1 MLDRQDHERIVQLFR
16 GLLSRGQLHH
26 AYCLVGPQ
34 STDKKTLALFLAS
47 LILNISKDQV
57 LLSPNFL
64 LIEQELNEKTGKTK
78 RDIDIEQIK
87 SLREFSLQRPFGS
100 EKKVVLIDEADKM
113 NTHSSN
119 ALLKTLEE
127 PRGQTVIFLLTDD
140 ESQLLPTIRSRAQ
153 TVHLLSTENQKLE
166 DEHVELFL
174 NLFGETLSSKLK
186 RVDHLFGDKTDHIA
200 ARENLV
206 HILSGWEVLCRDYLF
221 TTLGYH
227 EQCIHLIENPKFYS
241 PEVFLQIEQK
251 IRAAKKYL
259 LQNVHPKLLVEQ
271 ILFEIP

>member
-1 MLDRQDHERIVQLFR
+1 MSDLKNHERILKFFG

-26 AYCLVGPQ
+26 AYCLVGPEN
-34 STDKKTLALFLAS
+34 TDKKTLALQLTA
-47 LILNISKDQV
+47 LLLNIAEDQI

-100 EKKVVLIDEADKM
+100 ERKVVLIDEADKM

-127 PRGQTVIFLLTDD
+127 PRGQTVFFLLTDD

-153 TVHLLSTENQKLE
+153 TVHVLSTENQLLLPE
-166 DEHVELFL
+166 QVSLFL
-174 NLFGETLSSKLK
+174 NLFGENFSEKMK

-206 HILSGWEVLCRDYLF
+206 HILNGWEVLNRDYLF
-221 TTLGYH
+221 TVLG
-227 EQCIHLIENPKFYS
+227 ELDQRVHLIESVKQYP
-241 PEVFLQIEQK
+241 PEVFLHIEQK

-259 LQNVHPKLLVEQ
+259 LQNIHPKLLVEQ
-271 ILFEIP
+271 ILLEIP

>member
-1 MLDRQDHERIVQLFR
+1 MLDKKDHERIVQFFR
-16 GLLSRGQLHH
+16 GLVSRGQLHH
-26 AYCLVGPQ
+26 AYCIVGPE
-34 STDKKTLALFLAS
+34 STDKKTLALELSA
-47 LILNISKDQV
+47 LLLNCTNDQV

-87 SLREFSLQRPFGS
+87 NLREFSLQRPFGS
-100 EKKVVLIDEADKM
+100 ERKVVLIDEAEKM

-127 PRGQTVIFLLTDD
+127 PRGQTVFFLLTDD
-140 ESQLLPTIRSRAQ
+140 ESELLPTIRSRAQ
-153 TVHLLSTENQKLE
+153 TIHVLSTENQPLE
-166 DEHVELFL
+166 PEQVALFL
-174 NLFGETLSSKLK
+174 NLFGENFSEKMK

-206 HILSGWEVLCRDYLF
+206 HVLHGWEVLNRDYLF
-221 TTLGYH
+221 TIIGEYDQRIHAL
-227 EQCIHLIENPKFYS
+227 EQVRAYPPEIFLHIE
-241 PEVFLQIEQK
+241 EK

-259 LQNVHPKLLVEQ
+259 LQNIHPKLLVEQ
-271 ILFEIP
+271 ILLEIP